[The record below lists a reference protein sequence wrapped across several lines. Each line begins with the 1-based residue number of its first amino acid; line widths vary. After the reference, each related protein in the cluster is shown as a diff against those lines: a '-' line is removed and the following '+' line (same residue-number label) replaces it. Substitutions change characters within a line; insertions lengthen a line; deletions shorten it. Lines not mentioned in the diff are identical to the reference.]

1 MKNTL
6 LLLSVLFCLYAQAQ
20 TTNFHDYSAVTILG
34 DTISMSQYY
43 GKKVMV
49 VNTASQCGY
58 TYQYGELQTLY
69 TDYRQYGFEIVGFP
83 CNDFSNQEPGNDS
96 TINEFCT
103 GTYHISFQMMSKV
116 EIITGDTAP
125 IYKWLQRADMN
136 GVANKHVSW
145 NFNKFLIDE
154 AGNWVQH
161 YTQNTSPL
169 ASAIT
174 SWILTPSVI
183 NGVEERSISKLVSR
197 VSANPVIE
205 SMDFRASETI
215 NEKISIR
222 LFSADGR
229 LVGEIHNG
237 SLSENQLIHYN
248 TANLSNGIYFVKIV
262 QGELQHTER
271 VVVVR

>member
-1 MKNTL
+1 MKNIL
-6 LLLSVLFCLYAQAQ
+6 LFSLLFFCLNAKAQL
-20 TTNFHDYSAVTILG
+20 TTFHDYSAVTITG

-49 VNTASQCGY
+49 VNTASECGY

-69 TDYRQYGFEIVGFP
+69 NDYKQYGFEIIGFP

-116 EIITGDTAP
+116 EIVTGDTAP
-125 IYKWLQRADMN
+125 VYKWLQRADLN
-136 GVANKHVSW
+136 GITNKHVTW

-154 AGNWVQH
+154 AGHWVQH

-174 SWILTPSVI
+174 NWILTPSVI
-183 NGVEERSISKLVSR
+183 NGIDEVITSKMLKLI
-197 VSANPVIE
+197 SANPVAGSIDWIANE
-205 SMDFRASETI
+205 IT
-215 NEKISIR
+215 NEKISIS
-222 LFSADGR
+222 LFSAEGK
-229 LVGEIHNG
+229 LVDEIYNG
-237 SLSENQLIHYN
+237 VLTQNQLVSCSA
-248 TANLSNGIYFVKIV
+248 ANLSNGIYFVKIV
-262 QGELQHTER
+262 QGKAQDTER
-271 VVVVR
+271 IVIAR